1 MYNKV
6 LNTGEDLFV
15 VKRAIRESRLK
26 NPDMSILKKFFHCD
40 TVLRNDGRLFFCN
53 KIKEVKYEQLK

>member
-6 LNTGEDLFV
+6 LNTGKDLFIL
-15 VKRAIRESRLK
+15 KRVIRESRLK
-26 NPDMSILKKFFHCD
+26 NPDMGILKKFFHCD

-53 KIKEVKYEQLK
+53 KIKEVECE